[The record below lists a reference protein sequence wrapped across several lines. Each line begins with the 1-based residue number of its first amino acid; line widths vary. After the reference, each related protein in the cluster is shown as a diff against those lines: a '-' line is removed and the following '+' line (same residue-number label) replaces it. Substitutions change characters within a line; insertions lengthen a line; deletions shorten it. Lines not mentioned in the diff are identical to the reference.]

1 MKQKSKSLDEI
12 YQLYVIDIY
21 RYLRSLCG
29 DHYVAEDL
37 MQETFYRAYLYLE
50 DCKEEKIKP
59 WLFRVAYNAFVDY
72 KRKESRSTVQGDE
85 FFSRLAH
92 PDTTESTLLRQERW
106 DEIWV
111 AVAELPDNQR
121 HALLLHDFHGL
132 SYREASEIM
141 NVGLSQYKILI
152 FRARQKL
159 REAERRRNEHE

>member
-1 MKQKSKSLDEI
+1 MKRNSLDEI
-12 YQLYVIDIY
+12 YQLYVMDIY

-29 DHYVAEDL
+29 DHYAAEDL

-50 DCKEEKIKP
+50 DCRDEKIKP

-72 KRKESRSTVQGDE
+72 RRKEGRSTVQSEE
-85 FFSRLAH
+85 FFIQLTH
-92 PDTTESTLLRQERW
+92 PDMTESMLLRQERW
-106 DEIWV
+106 EEIWV
-111 AVAELPDNQR
+111 SVAELPDKQR
-121 HALLLHDFHGL
+121 HALLLYDFHGL
-132 SYREASEIM
+132 SYREASDIM

>member
-1 MKQKSKSLDEI
+1 MRRDSLDEI
-12 YQLYVIDIY
+12 YQLYVMDIY

-29 DHYVAEDL
+29 DHHAAEDL

-50 DCKEEKIKP
+50 DCKEDKIKP

-72 KRKESRSTVQGDE
+72 KRKEGRSTVQSDD
-85 FFSRLAH
+85 FFGKLEH
-92 PDTTESTLLRQERW
+92 PDNTESTLLQRERW
-106 DEIWV
+106 EEMSV
-111 AVAELPDNQR
+111 VVGGLPDNQR

-132 SYREASEIM
+132 SYSEAADIM

-159 REAERRRNEHE
+159 READRRRNEHE

>member
-1 MKQKSKSLDEI
+1 MKRNSLDEI
-12 YQLYVIDIY
+12 YQMYVMDIY

-29 DHYVAEDL
+29 DHHAAEDL

-50 DCKEEKIKP
+50 DCKDEKIKP
-59 WLFRVAYNAFVDY
+59 WLFRVAYNAFIDY
-72 KRKESRSTVQGDE
+72 KRKEGRSTVQSEE
-85 FFSRLAH
+85 FFKQLAH

-106 DEIWV
+106 EEMRI
-111 AVAELPDNQR
+111 AIGELPDNQR

-132 SYREASEIM
+132 SYLEASDIM

-152 FRARQKL
+152 FRARQRL